1 MSFMLNLDTNFLLMG
16 VVGIVMLV
24 EAVNYYYTI
33 QEDVGI
39 LNNPSKFI
47 GDIVILV
54 KIINYY

>member
-16 VVGIVMLV
+16 VVGIVMPA
-24 EAVNYYYTI
+24 EAVNDYYTI